1 MYPDFYHLLRD
12 WFGIEIPVLSLLKTF
27 GFLVAISFL
36 AAGYTLFL
44 ELRRKEK
51 TGLITF
57 TLATVTV
64 GKPITP
70 WGYLSSALI
79 GFLVGYKLVG
89 MFLNYKTA
97 APDPLNYIT
106 SSEGNLLSGIV
117 MSLGA
122 LVLAYFNNKE
132 ETKQAFAQKQ
142 VRVLPSTKVGD
153 FAVIAALG
161 GFAGAKIFNAFETWD
176 QFIQDP
182 LGSLFSSSGLTF
194 YGGLIV
200 ATFALWYYARKI
212 KLDFRHLC
220 DAAAPG
226 LILAYAIGRLGCQ
239 VSGDGDWGIY
249 NSAYITNDKHQVVR
263 ADIPFE
269 ETKLKFQDHLKR
281 HFSKNDSIP
290 SVSFVAPS
298 FLPTWTVA
306 YNYPGNVNNIG
317 VVMKDVQDEYNSVL
331 PIPVFPTPL
340 YEFVMGSFIFLIL
353 WLIRKRLTVPLG
365 VFSIYLI
372 LNGVERFLIEKIRV
386 NSLIHV
392 GGMKVTQAEIIAVCI
407 VFVGL
412 ILFFLRK
419 KINSW
424 ISPSNQINAVETRA
438 N

>member
-27 GFLVAISFL
+27 GFLVALSFL

-51 TGLITF
+51 AGLIGYTIQ
-57 TLATVTV
+57 TVVV
-64 GKPITP
+64 GKPATV
-70 WGYLSSALI
+70 WTYLSSTLI
-79 GFLVGYKLVG
+79 GFLVGYKMIG

-97 APDPLNYIT
+97 SPDPLNYIT
-106 SSEGNLLSGIV
+106 SSDGNWIAGIV
-117 MSLGA
+117 LGIGA

-132 ETKQAFAQKQ
+132 ETKQAFGEKK
-142 VRVLPSTKVGD
+142 VKVLPSMKVGD
-153 FAVIAALG
+153 FAVIAAIG

-176 QFIQDP
+176 QFVQDP
-182 LGSLFSSSGLTF
+182 IGSLLSSSGLTF

-249 NSAYITNDKHQVVR
+249 NSAYITNEQHQVVR
-263 ADIPFE
+263 ATVPFE
-269 ETKLKFQDHLKR
+269 ETKRQFQDHLRR

-290 SVSFVAPS
+290 DASFIAPS
-298 FLPTWTVA
+298 FIPTWFVA
-306 YNYPGNVNNIG
+306 YNYPSNVNNIG
-317 VVMKDVQDEYNSVL
+317 VVMKGVQDEYNTEL

-340 YEFVMGSFIFLIL
+340 YEFLMGSLIFLIL
-353 WLIRKRLTVPLG
+353 WSIRKRLATPLSL
-365 VFSIYLI
+365 FSIYLM

-392 GGMKVTQAEIIAVCI
+392 LGMKVTQAEIIAVCI
-407 VFVGL
+407 FILGALLFAFRASIDQL
-412 ILFFLRK
+412 IGKPEPQPER
-419 KINSW
+419 IT
-424 ISPSNQINAVETRA
+424 E
-438 N
+438 